1 MGRTAARE
9 DRHIRE
15 LDQEQSWQLFDD
27 AAQHYLHISGEEFL
41 ELWRSG
47 YYEDP
52 DQPEIMS
59 VLMLL
64 PFAENDEPP
73 S

>member
-1 MGRTAARE
+1 MGRTVARE

-15 LDQEQSWQLFDD
+15 LSDTESWELFDN
-27 AAQHYLHISGEEFL
+27 AANTYLGISGEEFL
-41 ELWRSG
+41 VNWESG

-52 DQPEIMS
+52 DQPDVMS

-64 PFAENDEPP
+64 PFALDRE